1 MPEIPK
7 KEEDR
12 PKINRSYD
20 IFVDQNDWL
29 VNSSLNKSKK
39 IRELLDNFINEI
51 DSTIIYNLQTEIIAL
66 DLEKKGLREEIVRL
80 KEVIRLD
87 KEVYFEAL
95 EFLKKK
101 NESQKSVIVALGGKE

>member
-51 DSTIIYNLQTEIIAL
+51 DAT
-66 DLEKKGLREEIVRL
+66 
-80 KEVIRLD
+80 VIRNIR
-87 KEVYFEAL
+87 KENQS
-95 EFLKKK
+95 LKNDFSKSID
-101 NESQKSVIVALGGKE
+101 NYEDQIRELMQTIESQKSVIVALGGKE